1 MIVTATQ
8 FKQNLGR
15 YLDLAASEDVYITR
29 HGREAVRVTGPAS
42 ERVAL
47 LDYIAGIARSNTSL
61 DEARA
66 ERLARQ

>member
-15 YLDLAASEDVYITR
+15 YLDLAAEQDIYITR
-29 HGREAVRVTGPAS
+29 HGRETVRVAGPVS

-47 LDYIAGIARSNTSL
+47 LDHLAGIAKSDTSL
-61 DEARA
+61 DQARE

>member
-15 YLDLAASEDVYITR
+15 YLDLAADEDIYITR
-29 HGREAVRVTGPAS
+29 HGRETVRVSAPVS
-42 ERVAL
+42 ERLAL
-47 LDYIAGIARSNTSL
+47 LDHIAGIARSDTSL
-61 DEARA
+61 DDARA